1 MYNLDEPDIE
11 VYMEVKRILKKWKKE
26 EPIFRGAQEIQ
37 QEHCKGKTI
46 TEMSGFFK

>member
-1 MYNLDEPDIE
+1 MDNLDELKLE
-11 VYMEVKRILKKWKKE
+11 TVMEVKKILKKWKEE

-46 TEMSGFFK
+46 TEMSGFFQ

>member
-26 EPIFRGAQEIQ
+26 EPIFIEINL
-37 QEHCKGKTI
+37 KGN
-46 TEMSGFFK
+46 E